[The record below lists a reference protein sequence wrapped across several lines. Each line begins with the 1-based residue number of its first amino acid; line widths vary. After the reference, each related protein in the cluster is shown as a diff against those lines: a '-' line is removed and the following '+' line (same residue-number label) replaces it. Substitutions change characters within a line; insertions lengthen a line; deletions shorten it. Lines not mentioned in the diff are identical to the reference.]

1 MRFKRDAIEE
11 ADETKDQLQEET
23 AKDQDD
29 TTSTS
34 IRNLNYKLKYFNI
47 LQIPKF
53 SFIHNFAFE

>member
-47 LQIPKF
+47 LQIHKF